1 MVEKRN
7 KFWRF
12 EDMNSIG
19 RILENKINDYSV
31 KKKLVVFYVCCVLL
45 PLIITDSIILGIIFR
60 GEEKEKTHEMMSIAS
75 AVESELVYTMEESAK
90 IANAL
95 YLNRSMNEFLDKRY
109 ESDLEYFNASLD
121 LGWNAFYEIV
131 GGTTSANQVVMYS
144 DNDTVINGN
153 HVYHLDAAKQ
163 ESWYEKLQNSKGNT
177 ILSFDFIGLKSP
189 GSSIYRR
196 VSIIRKLDYHKDL
209 KTEKVVRVDLDYS
222 AMARKLIHMQYN
234 VPVYVCCGDKI
245 IFSNVDHSSTR
256 LNYSYLTGEED
267 IKYVKEFQVYGEPMR
282 ILIMN
287 KGSNVFE
294 IMKQYLPLIF
304 LMLTFNIVMPGVM
317 AVAFNRSIVS
327 RLTELSNAFDE
338 VEAESLKEI
347 AYVQGKDEI
356 GSLMHNY
363 NRMVHRS
370 RELIKIVYKDQME
383 KQQMDIARK
392 NAELHALHSQIDPH
406 FLFNVLEGIRMH
418 CVLKGEEET
427 AEMIQRLAVL
437 ERENVN
443 WKNDMILIREEM
455 KFIEAYLELQ
465 KHRFGERLRYSIE
478 IDEACFNY
486 YIPKLTLV
494 TFVEN
499 ACIHGVEKKTN
510 GCWIY
515 VRAYHKSDMLYLEIE
530 DTGAGMEEDEVVAL
544 RKKMQTSSI
553 ETIQSDTH
561 VGIANACLRLRMVT
575 NQKIDFELDSEV
587 GTGTFIMMK
596 IPTENL
602 QVFSK

>member
-1 MVEKRN
+1 MKLIW
-7 KFWRF
+7 KFF
-12 EDMNSIG
+12 
-19 RILENKINDYSV
+19 ENKINDYSV
-31 KKKLVVFYVCCVLL
+31 KKKLVLFYVCCVLL
-45 PLIITDSIILGIIFR
+45 PLFITDSIILGIIFR
-60 GEEKEKTHEMMSIAS
+60 GEYKDKQHEMMSIAS
-75 AVESELVYTMEESAK
+75 AVESEIVYTFEESAK

-109 ESDLEYFNASLD
+109 RSDLEFYDASLD
-121 LGWNAFYEIV
+121 LGWNTFYEIV
-131 GGTTSANQVVMYS
+131 GGTISANQIVMYS
-144 DNDTVINGN
+144 DNDTIVNGN
-153 HVYHLDAAKQ
+153 HVYHLNAAK
-163 ESWYEKLQNSKGNT
+163 EETWYEKIQDSKVKI
-177 ILSFDFIGLKSP
+177 ILSFDFIGYKSP
-189 GSSIYRR
+189 ASSIYRR
-196 VSIIRKLDYHKDL
+196 ISVIRKLDYHKDL
-209 KTEKVVRVDLDYS
+209 KSEKLVRVDIDYS
-222 AMARKLIHMQYN
+222 AMARKLINMHYD
-234 VPVYVCCGDKI
+234 VPVYVCCGDMI
-245 IFSNVDHSSTR
+245 IFSNVDHSSTQ
-256 LNYSYLTGEED
+256 LNFSYLTGEEE
-267 IKYVKEFQVYGEPMR
+267 ISYAKEFQMYGEPMR
-282 ILIMN
+282 ILIM
-287 KGSNVFE
+287 KTKSNVLE
-294 IMKQYLPLIF
+294 TIKQYLPLIF
-304 LMLTFNIVMPGVM
+304 MMLIFNIVMPGMM
-317 AVAFNRSIVS
+317 AVVFNRSIVS
-327 RLTELSNAFDE
+327 RLTELSNAFDK

-347 AYVQGKDEI
+347 ENVRGRDEI
-356 GSLMHNY
+356 GMLMHNY

-370 RELIKIVYKDQME
+370 RALIKIVYKDKLE
-383 KQQMDIARK
+383 KRQMDIARK

-406 FLFNVLEGIRMH
+406 FLFNILEGIRMH

-478 IDEACFNY
+478 IEEECFYY

-499 ACIHGVEKKTN
+499 ACIHGVEKKTT

-515 VRAYHKSDMLYLEIE
+515 VRVYLKANQIYLEIE
-530 DTGAGMEEDEVVAL
+530 DTGVGMEEEEVVAL

-575 NQKIDFELDSEV
+575 NQKIEFELDSEI
-587 GTGTFIMMK
+587 GTGTFILMK

-602 QVFSK
+602 QVFQK